1 MFFQTLIHWWWLD
14 AAFRG
19 NSATLCS
26 PFDRDI
32 AWDWLVLLKHLF
44 YSIGYSLVWKETVV
58 YWSFFSSLSL
68 HLFVSVVSLPS
79 NQNRSNWIWPT
90 NPTHGGL
97 RRSRLQCR
105 NNRSPLN
112 ATGKALNGC
121 DFRGLL
127 LSLSL
132 THAKRG
138 GGEDLELGLLHIVHP
153 RCCWLTIELI
163 FLVVVA
169 RVRWFPYTCK

>member
-58 YWSFFSSLSL
+58 YWSFFSSLYL

-79 NQNRSNWIWPT
+79 DQNRSNWIWPT

-112 ATGKALNGC
+112 ATGMALNGR

-138 GGEDLELGLLHIVHP
+138 GGRPWTGFASHRPSALLLADYRADLSGRGGAGSMVPLHV
-153 RCCWLTIELI
+153 
-163 FLVVVA
+163 
-169 RVRWFPYTCK
+169 